1 MRLWT
6 TAAATNS
13 WCEHGRRQSWWPTS
27 WPDQRKKLYMQ
38 SCVMAN
44 KLATGTSKEVFWPT
58 SWPSFFA
65 WVVAAKED
73 ESARCLAG
81 CCRINAFHGY
91 VGPPRHAFCFVAM
104 LQMHDHKSFL
114 SSSPLCLQD
123 GGSKPY
129 SGTFLIPVCTSGS
142 TRIFFPSCRKG
153 MVSTKSFINRGC

>member
-1 MRLWT
+1 MLVHFHRWDDSDDSFQKRVWISRAPVDNCGGNEFLVWAWK
-6 TAAATNS
+6 AAKLVANKLA
-13 WCEHGRRQSWWPTS
+13 WPH
-27 WPDQRKKLYMQ
+27 KKIYMQ

-91 VGPPRHAFCFVAM
+91 GPLWHAFCFVAM
-104 LQMHDHKSFL
+104 LQMHDHKPFL

-123 GGSKPY
+123 GGEQA
-129 SGTFLIPVCTSGS
+129 I
-142 TRIFFPSCRKG
+142 
-153 MVSTKSFINRGC
+153 